1 MVRSIW
7 KIQQFFCTN
16 NLSYKKFKIHSFNF
30 VISSDLLGF
39 VFYVYVGNKFK
50 KIIITESNIGCLMS
64 SLVTTRFN
72 DGFIHK
78 KDKKK
83 KKK

>member
-7 KIQQFFCTN
+7 KIKQFFSRN
-16 NLSYKKFKIHSFNF
+16 NLCYKKFKIHSFNF

-50 KIIITESNIGCLMS
+50 KIIITEANIGCLLS
-64 SLVTTRFN
+64 SLVITRFN

-78 KDKKK
+78 KEKKK
-83 KKK
+83 RKK